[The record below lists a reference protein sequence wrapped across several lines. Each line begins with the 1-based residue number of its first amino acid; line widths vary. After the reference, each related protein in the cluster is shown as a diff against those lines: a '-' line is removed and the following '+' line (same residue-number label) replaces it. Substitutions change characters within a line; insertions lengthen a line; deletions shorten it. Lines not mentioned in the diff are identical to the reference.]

1 MNRNRWPL
9 VLIAIGT
16 FVAIWTGWV
25 QLGAM
30 TGFGWMH
37 PLPGIIPGL
46 RMNAVITLPVSVE
59 AYGAYALG
67 VWLSAA
73 GVPDRARSFAR
84 WSAIGALAL
93 GWTGQAASHVLT
105 AAHVTVAPWPVTVLV
120 SSVPVAAFGLAVALT
135 HLLRSTA
142 QPETAAAEV
151 QQPSVHLPAA
161 APVTVPQPQPHAPAD
176 AQPMVQ
182 PATAA
187 VSARPVQPQPARSR
201 KAARSRSRGAPVPL
215 EDAVAAARAKF
226 APSLALGVVPS
237 QRQIIA
243 GCGVGQDRAKVI
255 HAALEKTITG
265 GMAMASNGNGAQHG

>member
-1 MNRNRWPL
+1 
-9 VLIAIGT
+9 
-16 FVAIWTGWV
+16 
-25 QLGAM
+25 
-30 TGFGWMH
+30 MH

-105 AAHVTVAPWPVTVLV
+105 AAHVRIAPWPVTVLV

-135 HLLRSTA
+135 HLLRSTPAA

-161 APVTVPQPQPHAPAD
+161 APPPVPQPQPDTPAD
-176 AQPMVQ
+176 AQPE
-182 PATAA
+182 PAA
-187 VSARPVQPQPARSR
+187 VSVSARTVQPQAARSR
-201 KAARSRSRGAPVPL
+201 KTARSRSRSAPVPL

-226 APSLALGVVPS
+226 APSLALGVLPS

-255 HAALEKTITG
+255 HADLEKTITE
-265 GMAMASNGNGAQHG
+265 GMAMAGSNGNGAH